1 MNFMRFKW
9 LYFLLSALVLVPGII
24 SLILFGL
31 RPSIDFTGGSL
42 LELRF
47 KENYQLPINYQKTIE
62 EKGFEVYSIQS
73 SGEKQFLIRM
83 KPINKDDAS
92 TIKAALA
99 DKFEEMPEEIRFETV
114 GPILGQELLIKTLVA
129 ILLAAGSILGYV
141 AWAFKKLKFG
151 ACAIIAMFHD
161 TFVML
166 GIFSL
171 LGHFLGAEIDT
182 LFVTAMLTIL
192 SFSVHDTVVVY
203 DRIRESQKRFPGEKF
218 VNLVNKSI
226 AETLIRS
233 VNNSMTI
240 IFMLLALYLLGGE
253 TIKWF
258 IFALLIGTISGT
270 YSSTFTA
277 APLLVVWDQ
286 LEKRV
291 KEKS

>member
-1 MNFMRFKW
+1 
-9 LYFLLSALVLVPGII
+9 
-24 SLILFGL
+24 
-31 RPSIDFTGGSL
+31 
-42 LELRF
+42 
-47 KENYQLPINYQKTIE
+47 
-62 EKGFEVYSIQS
+62 
-73 SGEKQFLIRM
+73 
-83 KPINKDDAS
+83 
-92 TIKAALA
+92 
-99 DKFEEMPEEIRFETV
+99 
-114 GPILGQELLIKTLVA
+114 
-129 ILLAAGSILGYV
+129 
-141 AWAFKKLKFG
+141 
-151 ACAIIAMFHD
+151 
-161 TFVML
+161 
-166 GIFSL
+166 
-171 LGHFLGAEIDT
+171 
-182 LFVTAMLTIL
+182 MLTIL